1 MAPDADGDGPS
12 SERADT
18 RIRAETDR
26 AAKGERG
33 RWAPGRAGRSKGSP
47 GAAKGRHGIRAE
59 TDRAAKGPGPTRSLY
74 FRAVNAEFNWWLL
87 IVGLVVGAG
96 IAWFVLMDSRR
107 REVDIDEQER
117 PREALWLSRM
127 LSDEGHPVSADV
139 AERLLVLHDAYL
151 DAPPPDDPE
160 PADAPDVSARPEP
173 SEFAD
178 DDRVRVER
186 RAPDIGQ

>member
-1 MAPDADGDGPS
+1 MA
-12 SERADT
+12 
-18 RIRAETDR
+18 
-26 AAKGERG
+26 RG
-33 RWAPGRAGRSKGSP
+33 RRCEGRLRTA
-47 GAAKGRHGIRAE
+47 
-59 TDRAAKGPGPTRSLY
+59 SLY

-107 REVDIDEQER
+107 RNVDVDEQER

-127 LSDEGHPVSADV
+127 LSDEGHPVAPEV
-139 AERLLVLHDAYL
+139 TERLLVLHAAYL

-160 PADAPDVSARPEP
+160 VAAAAPDFPEAPAGAAAPELPAAAPEAPADAGS
-173 SEFAD
+173 SELPD
-178 DDRVRVER
+178 DDRIRVER